1 MTDRTPDP
9 SLISY
14 THIIY
19 ALHALSV
26 VIALTS
32 AASVIGSF
40 IFGLPSIV
48 AVVMN
53 YMRRKDAVGTW
64 IDSHFRWQIRTF
76 WGAAWST
83 LLVGILSAPLVLA
96 FGLGILTFFVG
107 IVMGDQPFNLGS
119 TFSRIASSNQ
129 GVSLPFQGIAMVC
142 TRIRNFVKAAFLL

>member
-1 MTDRTPDP
+1 MTDPVPSTAPGSDRAPDP

-32 AASVIGSF
+32 AATVIGSF

-53 YMRRKDAVGTW
+53 YMRRKDAVGT
-64 IDSHFRWQIRTF
+64 F

-83 LLVGILSAPLVLA
+83 LLVGIISAPLVLA
-96 FGLGILTFFVG
+96 LGLGILTFFVG
-107 IVMGDQPFNLGS
+107 IMIISVWLIYRVIRGWLALRDGQPMP
-119 TFSRIASSNQ
+119 A
-129 GVSLPFQGIAMVC
+129 
-142 TRIRNFVKAAFLL
+142 